1 MAWRQLPALTLVLL
15 GLMLAAPLSS
25 GDKGLWLSLAPAA
38 VLLAD
43 APVTGL
49 PAEHSTLAPDRQSRP
64 TVAGRI
70 ETSGSDKSWTRR
82 RACRTHPRRALDT
95 PSGCAS
101 CLPAPAPRGTRRAA
115 RTTCLISG
123 SACLDVRG
131 RACTWRSARSA
142 VTTRLA

>member
-15 GLMLAAPLSS
+15 GLMLAAPLSA

-64 TVAGRI
+64 AVAGRI
-70 ETSGSDKSWTRR
+70 ETNAFDKSLGVDTRPAGLALSERWTRLPDR
-82 RACRTHPRRALDT
+82 PVFALLQ
-95 PSGCAS
+95 PIAA
-101 CLPAPAPRGTRRAA
+101 LPAPRAPPA
-115 RTTCLISG
+115 
-123 SACLDVRG
+123 
-131 RACTWRSARSA
+131 
-142 VTTRLA
+142 